1 MKQILAA
8 MLFTF
13 ILIGCDNS
21 NPSDA
26 NVNSEAMYGEE
37 TMYKTTISTYS
48 EISLMQG
55 NGPGHDSI
63 RHGRMLGH
71 LKTYV
76 GLTDVQFD
84 SVKVYAQTL
93 FLSLKD
99 IHKQYHDSLIT
110 REEARELV
118 KTARGQFVISVK
130 SILTEEQSAKFD
142 VWVERFWNKPPHRGG
157 HGKPGGRGHGNG
169 GPGGRP

>member
-1 MKQILAA
+1 MKQIIVAV
-8 MLFTF
+8 LFAF
-13 ILIGCDNS
+13 VLVGCDNS
-21 NPSDA
+21 NPADDTA
-26 NVNSEAMYGEE
+26 NSEAMYGEE
-37 TMYKTTISTYS
+37 TMYKTTISTDN

-71 LKTYV
+71 LKRFV

-93 FLSLKD
+93 FVTLKG
-99 IHKQYHDSLIT
+99 IHTQFHDSLIT

-118 KTARGQFVISVK
+118 KAAREQFVVTVK
-130 SILTEEQSAKFD
+130 TILTEDQVAKFD
-142 VWVERFWNKPPHRGG
+142 EWVTKFWNRPPHRG
-157 HGKPGGRGHGNG
+157 GKPGGRGPGNG